1 MAEAAR
7 SNLERQSI
15 VVAAILGKMLEA
27 GVLPEW
33 FAAEAFS
40 AAYAEA
46 GYPACFDSEGLIEDV
61 VAWLNREQIIFIKN
75 SMQGTEG
82 EMIWEC
88 GLTAKGIHLVQTPA
102 EIFGGLTP
110 QQVIEGKAKGDAPAS
125 QYVKA
130 GSFLGGLFGGAIKSM
145 SG

>member
-1 MAEAAR
+1 MSEAAR

-15 VVAAILGKMLEA
+15 VVAAILEKMLEG

-33 FAAEAFS
+33 ISAETFS

-46 GYPACFDSEGLIEDV
+46 GYPARFDSESLIEDII
-61 VAWLNREQIIFIKN
+61 AWLDREQIIFVKN

-82 EMIWEC
+82 EMVWEC
-88 GLTAKGIHLVQTPA
+88 GLTAKGIHLVQTPTA
-102 EIFGGLTP
+102 IFGGLTP